1 MEPAQDGAPLF
12 HKGAGLN
19 TLVSGLM
26 IGKFRTAAEAA
37 GAEVVEARCC
47 DAALAAVARLLK
59 EEGAGQ
65 DGRTTVWADGP
76 LRSMFHPELLAQM
89 LPGLV
94 LEVTRETAAAAH
106 AGITEFDYGAAAT
119 GTLVQ
124 DASAAAQRLASTL
137 PPVHLALL
145 RADRIVADIGAAL
158 RQFDPVRSAFLAL
171 VTGPSRTADIERVL
185 TIGVHGPRR
194 LIIVIYEPEASH
206 AR

>member
-1 MEPAQDGAPLF
+1 MQSDGALDLD
-12 HKGAGLN
+12 GAGSN

-26 IGKFRTAAEAA
+26 IGKFRQSAEAA
-37 GAEVVEARCC
+37 GAEAVEARSPG
-47 DAALAAVARLLK
+47 AALAAIARLLK
-59 EEGAGQ
+59 DEGIGQ
-65 DGRTTVWADGP
+65 DGRTAVWPDGP

-94 LEVTRETAAAAH
+94 LDVTRESAAAAH
-106 AGITEFDYGAAAT
+106 AGITEFECGAAST

-137 PPVHLALL
+137 PPVHIALL
-145 RADRIVADIGAAL
+145 RSGGIVADLNAAL
-158 RQFDPVRSAFLAL
+158 RRFDPARVPFLAL

-194 LIIVIYEPEASH
+194 LVIVIYSTEAAH
-206 AR
+206 AL